1 MISNADTARKY
12 FSKSTSMDATFQPAM
27 LMYGHSFEME
37 SLHDQAMAVYL
48 DLSKAM
54 AGSFLPLLYV
64 GVEYSHLNNAI
75 MAERYLNQAWELSA
89 DNQNENLFVLHELA
103 IVCYQKK
110 E

>member
-1 MISNADTARKY
+1 MVSNADTARKH
-12 FSKSTSMDATFQPAM
+12 FSKAALIDPTFQPAM
-27 LMYGHSFEME
+27 LMYGHCFEME

-54 AGSFLPLLYV
+54 SASFLPLLYV
-64 GVEYSHLNNAI
+64 GVEYLHLNNVI
-75 MAERYLNQAWELSA
+75 MAERYIRQALDLSPNR
-89 DNQNENLFVLHELA
+89 DNLFVIHELA

>member
-1 MISNADTARKY
+1 MISNADMARKY
-12 FSKSTSMDATFQPAM
+12 YSKSSSMNNNFQPAM

-54 AGSFLPLLYV
+54 PNSFLPMLFV

-75 MAERYLNQAWELSA
+75 MAEKYIKEALQLS
-89 DNQNENLFVLHELA
+89 QNDLFVLHELA
-103 IVCYQKK
+103 IVYYQKK